1 MLHYLINCSAIWLL
15 SLFCFDVFL
24 RRSTFHSYNRLY
36 LLGAMLAGIIVPLLS
51 LQWENNL
58 NEPASQNNV
67 VYVALSAKENLI
79 QTADKVQT
87 NIPQGIDW
95 LMVLQVIYL
104 LGVLISFTLL
114 LRSAI
119 KTFRLFRHGNKVT
132 IDGFSV
138 IETQQAHGPF
148 SFFGLIF
155 ISAANHYS
163 PDQLSMIL
171 EHENRHNKYLH
182 SFDLLFAELCKTIFW
197 FHPLPYICKQRLL
210 MVHEFQADMAVQ
222 QPLVNY
228 SSFLVA
234 QSFVQNSPVL
244 SHSFLHSP
252 LKKRILMLT
261 RKSSAMAKSKMLIAI
276 PVLAITLVCCS
287 KKNVVSDN
295 NSRFVFGNKVTYK
308 GNTFEMYAPPADTFT
323 MQNPETGKVDT
334 VSFQTLPAPVKMN
347 GEQLLSG
354 NVEKT
359 PTLKEKANNTLIY
372 GVFVKNKALL
382 EKLDDGVYR
391 ISVNNTVV
399 GKKGEV
405 LYYDWDGITN
415 IKWDEQKKGYVQ
427 VSPQDVKKEFD
438 TNLDQFIDRL
448 EFNPA
453 QKDGQPVVY
462 VNGLLMPIRLKVVGH
477 KATMIDDVSAQTTI
491 PVAQ

>member
-1 MLHYLINCSAIWLL
+1 
-15 SLFCFDVFL
+15 
-24 RRSTFHSYNRLY
+24 
-36 LLGAMLAGIIVPLLS
+36 MLAGIIIPLFS

-58 NEPASQNNV
+58 NEPAFRNNV
-67 VYVALSAKENLI
+67 VHVALSAKENLI
-79 QTADKVQT
+79 HSANAVQN

-95 LMVLQVIYL
+95 LMVLQAIYL
-104 LGVLISFTLL
+104 LGVLISFILL
-114 LRSAI
+114 LHSAI
-119 KTFRLFRHGNKVT
+119 KTFRLFRQGNKVT

-138 IETQQAHGPF
+138 IETQQTHGPF

-155 ISAANHYS
+155 ISAANYYS
-163 PDQLSMIL
+163 PDQLAMIL
-171 EHENRHNKYLH
+171 AHENRHIKYLH

-222 QPLVNY
+222 QPLVKY

-234 QSFVQNSPVL
+234 QSFVQNSPGL

-261 RKSSAMAKSKMLIAI
+261 RKSPAMAKSKMLIAI
-276 PVLAITLVCCS
+276 PVLAIALVCCS
-287 KKNVVSDN
+287 KKNVVSDK

-308 GNTFEMYAPPADTFT
+308 GNTFEMYTPPSDTFT
-323 MQNPETGKVDT
+323 IQNPETGKLDT
-334 VSFQTLPAPVKMN
+334 ISIQALPSPVKMN

-359 PTLKEKANNTLIY
+359 PTLKEKANNTLVY
-372 GVFVKNKALL
+372 GVFVKNKELL
-382 EKLDDGVYR
+382 EKLEDGEYR

-399 GKKGEV
+399 GKNGEV

-415 IKWDEQKKGYVQ
+415 LKWDEQKKGYAP
-427 VSPQDVKKEFD
+427 VSPQNVKKEFD
-438 TNLDQFIDRL
+438 NNLDQFIDQL

-453 QKDGQPVVY
+453 QKNGQPVIY
-462 VNGLLMPIRLKVVGH
+462 VDGLLMPIRLKVVGH
-477 KATMIDDVSAQTTI
+477 KATIMDDFSATAI
-491 PVAQ
+491 PVGEHLNK